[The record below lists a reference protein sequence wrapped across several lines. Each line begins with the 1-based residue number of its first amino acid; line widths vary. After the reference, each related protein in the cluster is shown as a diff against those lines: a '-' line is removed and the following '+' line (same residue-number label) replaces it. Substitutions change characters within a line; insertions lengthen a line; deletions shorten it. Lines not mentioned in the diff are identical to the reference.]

1 MMKPGFDPRTQA
13 VRAGV
18 DSDEQFGAVMPP
30 VYLSSNFCFEGFAQ
44 KRRHDYTR
52 TSNPTR
58 DLLAEALA
66 ELEQGAAA
74 VVTAS
79 GMAAV
84 TLALE
89 LVPLGGRVVAPQD
102 CYGGTYRLLRD
113 RGQAGYYQVEF
124 IDQTDAEQISR
135 ALAAPADLVWIET
148 PTNPLLRIVDI
159 RSVAAQAHA
168 AGALVVV
175 DNTFLSPALQQPLNL
190 DADVVVH
197 STTKYLNGHS
207 DVVGGA
213 AVARDPDVAARLAYT
228 ANALGLTGAPF
239 DSFLT
244 LRGLRTLHAR
254 LRVHEENAVGLAAT
268 LTEHDAVSKVHYP
281 GLTDHPQHWLA
292 KQQQTGFGGM
302 LSFELHGDETEVARF
317 VASLQLFS
325 LAESLGGIESLVCHP
340 ASMTHLPLTAEA
352 RADAGIVPGLVRLS
366 VGIEALE
373 DLRKDLWQALDAA
386 GELLQQS
393 KAV

>member
-1 MMKPGFDPRTQA
+1 MMKSGLDPRTLA

-18 DSDEQFGAVMPP
+18 DSDEQHGAVMPP
-30 VYLSSNFCFEGFAQ
+30 VYLSSNFCFEGFGL
-44 KRRHDYTR
+44 KRQHDYTR
-52 TSNPTR
+52 TSNPSR

-66 ELEQGAAA
+66 ELEQGAGAA
-74 VVTAS
+74 VTAS

-113 RGQAGYYQVEF
+113 RAAAGHYQVDF
-124 IDQTDAEQISR
+124 IDQTNADQVGQ
-135 ALAAPADLVWIET
+135 ALSSPASMVWIET

-159 RSVAAQAHA
+159 KTVAAQAREA
-168 AGALVVV
+168 AALVVV
-175 DNTFLSPALQQPLNL
+175 DNTFLSPALQQPLTL
-190 DADVVVH
+190 GADVVVH

-213 AVARDPDVAARLAYT
+213 AVSLQSEIAERLAYS

-244 LRGLRTLHAR
+244 LRGLRTLHPR
-254 LRVHEENAVGLAAT
+254 LQIHQENAMGLASALLDHEVVKT
-268 LTEHDAVSKVHYP
+268 VHYP
-281 GLTDHPQHWLA
+281 GLPEHPQHGLA
-292 KQQQTGFGGM
+292 KQQQSGFGGM
-302 LSFELHGDETEVARF
+302 LSFELNGGEAAVAQF
-317 VASLQLFS
+317 VERLQLFS
-325 LAESLGGIESLVCHP
+325 LAESLGGVESLVCHP
-340 ASMTHLPLTAEA
+340 ASMTHLPLTPEA

-366 VGIEALE
+366 VGIEALA
-373 DLRKDLWQALDAA
+373 DLRNDLRQALDAA
-386 GELLQQS
+386 SEH
-393 KAV
+393 A